1 MGEIEAIL
9 PIWYTTISNIQLLL
23 TILTT
28 LTKVLL
34 AQLALEGLVAL

>member
-1 MGEIEAIL
+1 MRCA
-9 PIWYTTISNIQLLL
+9 TISNIQLLF

-34 AQLALEGLVAL
+34 VQLALEGLVAL